1 MHSPTVTEGPL
12 AGSQG
17 RQLSTTTGDSGRHTV
32 QPKARI
38 AVTQVSEEG
47 AGLGPGRLPSTRQ
60 PGGSERESCVCR
72 RKPTS
77 RGVPAGTVRRPL
89 IREVSGRPSSAPPPS
104 PTRAEPVLEGTAL
117 EPRRHRTS
125 GCARLQTRPYVMA
138 WPHQGR
144 TDTWGVRAEPVALPH
159 VSPDA
164 FCGVNRAR
172 EHEARGTSASPRR
185 DNSDETLRPR
195 VHEN

>member
-89 IREVSGRPSSAPPPS
+89 IREVSGRPSSVPPRLLRGQSPS
-104 PTRAEPVLEGTAL
+104 WRAQPSSPDDTELLGVHACRPDPTSWRGPTRAAPTRGACGLSRSPSL
-117 EPRRHRTS
+117 TS
-125 GCARLQTRPYVMA
+125 PLTP
-138 WPHQGR
+138 
-144 TDTWGVRAEPVALPH
+144 
-159 VSPDA
+159 
-164 FCGVNRAR
+164 
-172 EHEARGTSASPRR
+172 SAA
-185 DNSDETLRPR
+185 
-195 VHEN
+195 